1 MFARMVSL
9 FLHLNLSMPGRCKLH
24 NSWLFKKQYKEWILK
39 GHLLAR
45 CSVFRIKSQVETI
58 YNLYSLMFVA
68 YIMSNNV
75 KFKLLHKVLECVVK
89 GP

>member
-1 MFARMVSL
+1 MGSERIFTRAL
-9 FLHLNLSMPGRCKLH
+9 QC
-24 NSWLFKKQYKEWILK
+24 
-39 GHLLAR
+39 
-45 CSVFRIKSQVETI
+45 FRIKSQVETI
-58 YNLYSLMFVA
+58 YNLYSLIFVA